1 MERAAIEAIDYGP
14 WTIDFFLKHLQPM
27 PLKSGLLINLNIMK
41 KYFLLLLMASPVYFA
56 SAQDSKTP
64 YYTRALTNDGIK
76 AVFVNTSGGSISV
89 SGAGTQQP
97 HIDVYVVGNNNQ
109 SLTKEEIKKR
119 LEEDYILNIDIQNG
133 ELHATAKSRRN
144 NMNWRRSLSI
154 GFKIYVNK
162 QTATNLSTSGG
173 SLHLDNLT
181 GNQNFETSGGSISVD
196 RLTGVI
202 KGETSG
208 GSINVSNSKQD
219 IDLETSGGS
228 VTANNCEGRIK
239 LETSGGSL
247 NLTNLKGTI
256 NAQTSGGSVRGS
268 SIDGELVTG
277 TSGGSVNLSAM
288 SGSVDASTSA
298 GSMHVQM
305 LRVGKYVKIDANS
318 GHVDLELPTSQGV
331 DVDLRGNNVNFNING
346 KFEGHKEKERVTGKL
361 NGGGSL
367 VEVRGDGTVNV
378 SAK

>member
-1 MERAAIEAIDYGP
+1 M
-14 WTIDFFLKHLQPM
+14 QPM

-64 YYTRALTNDGIK
+64 YYTRSLANDGIK

-154 GFKIYVNK
+154 GFKVYVNK

-208 GSINVSNSKQD
+208 GSINVSNSKPD

-331 DVDLRGNNVNFNING
+331 DVDLRGNNVNFNISG

>member
-1 MERAAIEAIDYGP
+1 
-14 WTIDFFLKHLQPM
+14 
-27 PLKSGLLINLNIMK
+27 MK

-64 YYTRALTNDGIK
+64 YYTRSLANDGIK
-76 AVFVNTSGGSISV
+76 HVFVNTSGGSISV

-173 SLHLDNLT
+173 SLRLDNLT
-181 GNQNFETSGGSISVD
+181 GTQNFETSGGSISVD
-196 RLTGVI
+196 KLTGVI

-208 GSINVSNSKQD
+208 GSINVSNSKPD

-228 VTANNCEGRIK
+228 VTANNCVGRIK

-247 NLTNLKGTI
+247 NLTDLKGTI
-256 NAQTSGGSVRGS
+256 NAQTSGGSVRGNN
-268 SIDGELVTG
+268 IDGELITG
-277 TSGGSVNLSAM
+277 TSGGSVNLLAM
-288 SGSVDASTSA
+288 SGSVDATTSA

-305 LRVGKYVKIDANS
+305 LRVSKYVKIDASS

-331 DVDLRGNNVNFNING
+331 DVDLRGNNVNFNISG